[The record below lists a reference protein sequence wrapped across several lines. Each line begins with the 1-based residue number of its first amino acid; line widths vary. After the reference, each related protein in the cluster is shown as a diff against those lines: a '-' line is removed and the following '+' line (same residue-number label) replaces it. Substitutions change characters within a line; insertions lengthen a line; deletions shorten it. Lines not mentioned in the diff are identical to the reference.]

1 MASDYGF
8 VEYVCDQL
16 AAAGMITVRKMFGE
30 YCVYCEGKVVA
41 LVVNN
46 QLLVK
51 PTAAGLA
58 FYGDGPIGHPF
69 PGAKGWFAVGERLD
83 DTAWIT
89 QLIRI
94 TEAAVPT
101 PKERKPRVHRPK
113 KD

>member
-16 AAAGMITVRKMFGE
+16 AAAGSIHVRKMFGE

-46 QLLVK
+46 QLMVK
-51 PTAAGLA
+51 PTEAGLA
-58 FYGDGPIGHPF
+58 FYGDGPVGHPF
-69 PGAKGWFAVGERLD
+69 PGAKDWFAVGERLD
-83 DTAWIT
+83 DTHWIT
-89 QLIRI
+89 QLLRI

-101 PKERKPRVHRPK
+101 PKERKPRARRQHK
-113 KD
+113 E